1 MPKKRQKDRIEEKY
15 FVWLLGQRNGVWQAD
30 GRSNDPNPGRHSLG
44 TKDRAEA
51 LRLIK
56 DLDLKRAVEL
66 GRADR
71 SLLQQEAAALVPLDE
86 GRKKYLDHVARP
98 PVLGGAAPKTIAR
111 YRAVF
116 DKFAWFAGVN
126 DIRYWQQVTNG
137 VLERYGRWLDD
148 GGYAGRSQGLELTT
162 IKQAVKWMV
171 REGMLPATCLLT
183 TKVRKIRGTDTHC
196 YSPEEVRAI
205 IAYCR
210 ARDELRWLA
219 DIVIALA
226 RTGLRIS
233 ELVELRWANVDLD
246 RAVLHL
252 RDTSRRARKSE
263 RKEAQTTKSHNDRT
277 LTIHRDLLAV
287 LRQLPRV
294 ADQRVFHGPR
304 GGRLKPDTV
313 RRILQRDVLAALA
326 EQFPAADGRAGIT
339 AGRLHSFR
347 HYFASTAANA
357 GMSEQALMEFLGHQD
372 SAMIRHY
379 YHLRQDEARRQME
392 KLPSLGLD
400 PGPSDI
406 GSGEMAW

>member
-1 MPKKRQKDRIEEKY
+1 MPKKRQKERVQGTY
-15 FVWLLGQRNGVWQAD
+15 FVWLLGQRNDVWQAD
-30 GRSNDPNPGRHSLG
+30 GRSNNPNPGRHSLG

-51 LRLIK
+51 VRLVH
-56 DLDLKRAVEL
+56 DLDRKRAVEL
-66 GRADR
+66 GLADR
-71 SLLQQEAAALVPLDE
+71 SLLKQDAAALVPLDE

-111 YRAVF
+111 YKAVF
-116 DKFAWFAGVN
+116 DKFARFAGEN
-126 DIRYWQQVTNG
+126 DIRYWQQVTNA

-148 GGYAGRSQGLELTT
+148 EDYAGRSQGLELTT

-171 REGMLPATCLLT
+171 REGMLPATCLLS

-210 ARDELRWLA
+210 GRDELQWLA
-219 DIVIALA
+219 DVATALA
-226 RTGLRIS
+226 RTGLRIG
-233 ELVELRWANVDLD
+233 ELVDLRWANVDLD
-246 RAVLHL
+246 RAALHL
-252 RDTSRRARKSE
+252 RDTSRQARKSE
-263 RKEAQTTKSHNDRT
+263 RKEAQTTKSHRDRA
-277 LTIHRDLLAV
+277 LAIHPDLLAV
-287 LRQLPRV
+287 IRQLPRA
-294 ADQRVFHGPR
+294 ADGRVFHGPR

-326 EQFPAADGRAGIT
+326 ERFPAADGRAGIA

-357 GMSEQALMEFLGHQD
+357 GVPEQVLMDWLGHQD

-379 YHLRQDEARRQME
+379 YHLRQDEARRQMD
-392 KLPSLGLD
+392 KIPSLGTGAEPAD
-400 PGPSDI
+400 AEAG
-406 GSGEMAW
+406 GMAG